1 MHLER
6 QIATGTAS
14 DMVSRS
20 LCKRLAQGSRN
31 VSVCTEEGQSGAVSS
46 VRVWPSLHPRQIM
59 YAHRRR

>member
-31 VSVCTEEGQSGAVSS
+31 VSVCREGRDRAGLSARLECGRLCA
-46 VRVWPSLHPRQIM
+46 RGR
-59 YAHRRR
+59 